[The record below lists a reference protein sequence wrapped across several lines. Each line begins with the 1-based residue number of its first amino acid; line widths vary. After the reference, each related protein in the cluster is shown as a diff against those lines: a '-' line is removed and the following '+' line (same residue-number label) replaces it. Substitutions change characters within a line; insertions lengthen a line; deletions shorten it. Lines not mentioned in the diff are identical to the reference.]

1 MKDLR
6 ITLPA
11 PTNYGAYNATDDAL
25 EAAVRGWNA
34 LAAALASIAGHHAT
48 REA

>member
-11 PTNYGAYNATDDAL
+11 SYGAYNATDDAL